1 MSLIVLLSLHKN
13 PSFWQDMILHTKMM
27 LCQEAQLYSHGRLPI
42 GVLPFDDYR
51 EIGTPPDWWA
61 ISPVL
66 PFDDYREI
74 EKFKSEEGDK
84 SPLNLSTL

>member
-1 MSLIVLLSLHKN
+1 MSGG
-13 PSFWQDMILHTKMM
+13 PT
-27 LCQEAQLYSHGRLPI
+27 LYPRTPPDWWAISP
-42 GVLPFDDYR
+42 VLPFDDYR
-51 EIGTPPDWWA
+51 EIRTPPDWWA